1 MAMKK
6 LFLLLVVSAFTLSLA
21 VVDAEAARFG
31 GARSIGKQR
40 ASPTMREAQ
49 NAPNAAAAPTAPTQA
64 AAGIPPRTQPG
75 FMGRWGGMLAGLGI
89 GALLGSM
96 FGGSLGGGM
105 GGLLSLLLIG
115 GAIYLLFRFLAS
127 RKQPAVPRMQ
137 YAGMD
142 NHAAAAEPVNFE
154 ARSLPSG
161 QSASAAV
168 EPSATNLPP
177 GFEVEPFI
185 RQAKTAF
192 IRLQAA
198 NDAQDL
204 DDIRDYTTPEMYA
217 EIAMQVRER
226 AGAAQKTEV
235 LTLNAQLLEA
245 VVEGD
250 YAIAS
255 VRYSGLIRETSG
267 ANADSFDEV
276 WHVRKNVKDPKSTWL
291 IAGIQQVA

>member
-1 MAMKK
+1 MKK
-6 LFLLLVVSAFTLSLA
+6 FFLLLVVTVFTLGLA

-49 NAPNAAAAPTAPTQA
+49 NAPNSAAAPTAPTQGA
-64 AAGIPPRTQPG
+64 AAGPPPRTQAQPG

-96 FGGSLGGGM
+96 FGGMGGM
-105 GGLLSLLLIG
+105 GGLLSVLLIG
-115 GAIYLLFRFLAS
+115 AAIYLLFRFLAS
-127 RKQPAVPRMQ
+127 RKQTAEPRMQ
-137 YAGMD
+137 YAGVD
-142 NHAAAAEPVNFE
+142 NRAAAPEPMNFE

-161 QSASAAV
+161 QSASAALA
-168 EPSATNLPP
+168 PSAVNVPP

-198 NDAQDL
+198 NDALDL

-217 EIAMQVRER
+217 EIAMQARER

-245 VVEGD
+245 VVEDD

-255 VRYSGLIRETSG
+255 VRYSGLIRETTG
-267 ANADSFDEV
+267 ANAEPFDEV

>member
-6 LFLLLVVSAFTLSLA
+6 LFLLLVVTAFSLGLA

-40 ASPTMREAQ
+40 SSPTMREAQ
-49 NAPNAAAAPTAPTQA
+49 KEAPSAAPAAPTQA
-64 AAGIPPRTQPG
+64 ASGTPPRTQPQPG

-127 RKQPAVPRMQ
+127 RRQSAAPPMQ

-142 NHAAAAEPVNFE
+142 SRAAAEPMNFE
-154 ARSLPSG
+154 TRSLPSG
-161 QSASAAV
+161 QSASAAL
-168 EPSATNLPP
+168 EPSAANLPP

-245 VVEGD
+245 VIEGD

>member
-1 MAMKK
+1 MKNV
-6 LFLLLVVSAFTLSLA
+6 FLLLATAVISLGLA

-40 ASPTMREAQ
+40 SSPTMREAQ
-49 NAPNAAAAPTAPTQA
+49 KDAPNAAAAPAAPAQA
-64 AAGIPPRTQPG
+64 AAGTPPRTQAQPG
-75 FMGRWGGMLAGLGI
+75 FMGRWGGMLAGLGL
-89 GALLGSM
+89 GALVGSL
-96 FGGSLGGGM
+96 FGGNLGGM

-115 GAIYLLFRFLAS
+115 GAIYLLLRLLAS
-127 RKQPAVPRMQ
+127 RRRSAAPGMQ
-137 YAGMD
+137 YAGAD
-142 NHAAAAEPVNFE
+142 NRPAEAGPMSFE

-161 QSASAAV
+161 SSASAAL
-168 EPSATNLPP
+168 EPGAANLPP

-198 NDAQDL
+198 NDVQDL

-226 AGAAQKTEV
+226 AGAPQKTEV

>member
-1 MAMKK
+1 MKK
-6 LFLLLVVSAFTLSLA
+6 LFRLLVIAVFTLGLA

-40 ASPTMREAQ
+40 SSPTMREAQ
-49 NAPNAAAAPTAPTQA
+49 KDAPNAAAAPTAPTQA
-64 AAGIPPRTQPG
+64 AAGSPPTQAQPG

-96 FGGSLGGGM
+96 FGGNLGGGM

-115 GAIYLLFRFLAS
+115 GAIYSLFRFLAS
-127 RKQPAVPRMQ
+127 RKQSAAPSMQ
-137 YAGMD
+137 YAGVD
-142 NHAAAAEPVNFE
+142 HRSAVAEPMTFE

-161 QSASAAV
+161 QSASAAL
-168 EPSATNLPP
+168 EPSAANLPP

-245 VVEGD
+245 VIEGD

-276 WHVRKNVKDPKSTWL
+276 WHVRKNVRDPKSAWL